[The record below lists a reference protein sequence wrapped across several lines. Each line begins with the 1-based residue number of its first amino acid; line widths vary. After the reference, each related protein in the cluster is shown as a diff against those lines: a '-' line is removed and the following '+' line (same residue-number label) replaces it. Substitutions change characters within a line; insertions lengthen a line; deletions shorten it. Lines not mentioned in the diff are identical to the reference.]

1 MSHDAET
8 PKQQDAEASKP
19 QSAKARDLLEVS
31 LGMLRIARELLE
43 AAPTNWPGAA
53 TVVPALAQLHGTA
66 NLLRSEPI
74 VNAVD
79 AWDQASALPASVPT
93 DARQIELITDLLGA
107 LSLIADVPQMDHP
120 VIPDDMVAFRMC
132 ETAVTF
138 GQLRTARRVLWAGRA
153 YLAEWH
159 RQQQES
165 QPQ

>member
-8 PKQQDAEASKP
+8 PKQQDAEALKRE
-19 QSAKARDLLEVS
+19 SAPVAGLIETALLA
-31 LGMLRIARELLE
+31 LRNAGDFL
-43 AAPTNWPGAA
+43 AA
-53 TVVPALAQLHGTA
+53 TPAVWPATSTIPPAMAQLALACR
-66 NLLRSEPI
+66 LL
-74 VNAVD
+74 NAQQVKD
-79 AWDQASALPASVPT
+79 AAQAWDLAAESPTPA
-93 DARQIELITDLLGA
+93 QIELITNLLGA

-120 VIPDDMVAFRMC
+120 VIPDDMVAYRMC

-165 QPQ
+165 GNG